1 MKPFLLSFFFLF
13 QLVNGKAQDNTT
25 VSKNDSI
32 IKETVSNQW
41 RRRNVY
47 YSIHDSSLSKDK
59 LLNILNTY
67 PESALEVVKF
77 RKQKTAALIVIP
89 IFLASTIAAALQ
101 ADKKKDQPGTDF
113 SKAPVLFSI
122 SFGTLFGGMILSWN
136 NHIHKAVEVYNK
148 QFLNP

>member
-1 MKPFLLSFFFLF
+1 MKSFLLSIIFLF
-13 QLVNGKAQDNTT
+13 LIFHAEAQDNTI
-25 VSKNDSI
+25 VSKNDSL

-41 RRRNVY
+41 RSRHVY
-47 YSIHDSSLSKDK
+47 YSIHDTSLNRDQ
-59 LLNILNTY
+59 LFGILNTY
-67 PESALEVVKF
+67 PESAVELVKY
-77 RKQKTAALIVIP
+77 RKQKTAAFIVIP

-136 NHIHKAVEVYNK
+136 NHIHKAVGAYNK
-148 QFLNP
+148 KF

>member
-1 MKPFLLSFFFLF
+1 MKPFLLSIIFLF
-13 QLVNGKAQDNTT
+13 LIFHAEAQDNTI
-25 VSKNDSI
+25 VSKNDSL

-41 RRRNVY
+41 RSRHVY
-47 YSIHDSSLSKDK
+47 YSIHDTSLNRDQ
-59 LLNILNTY
+59 LFGILNTY
-67 PESALEVVKF
+67 PESAVELVKY
-77 RKQKTAALIVIP
+77 RKQKTAAFIVIP

-136 NHIHKAVEVYNK
+136 NHIHKAVGAYNK
-148 QFLNP
+148 KF